1 MIKDQKPLTYA
12 EVLELVGEGE
22 RAKKVTS
29 FIKKFYKLKPADSK
43 KLSEELRS
51 LDLMKLKDD
60 YIVSIVNFLPQ
71 DASDLIKILPDTSF
85 DQEEINKIL
94 DIVKKY

>member
-1 MIKDQKPLTYA
+1 MIKDQRPLTYA
-12 EVLELVGEGE
+12 EVLELVGDGE
-22 RAKKVTS
+22 RAKKVKD
-29 FIKKFYKLKPADSK
+29 FIKKFYKLKPAESK
-43 KLSEELRS
+43 KLFEELKA

-60 YIVSIVNFLPQ
+60 YLVSIVNFLPQ
-71 DASDLIKILPDTSF
+71 DASDLIKILPDTSL